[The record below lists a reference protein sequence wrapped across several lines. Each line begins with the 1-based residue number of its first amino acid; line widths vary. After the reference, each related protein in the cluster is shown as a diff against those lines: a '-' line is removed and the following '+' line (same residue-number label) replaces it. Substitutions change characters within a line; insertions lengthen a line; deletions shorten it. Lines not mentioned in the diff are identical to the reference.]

1 MIDNAAHFAVETIV
15 ISCFP
20 MAVGVNHLLRPVL
33 PGHPCKAALCLSDTG
48 RGIM

>member
-20 MAVGVNHLLRPVL
+20 MAVGVNHLLRPRTSGPYLVK
-33 PGHPCKAALCLSDTG
+33 PLSVSPILVG
-48 RGIM
+48 G